1 LHLFKICRE
10 HEECRFVRLDAE
22 RAPFFIN
29 KLGVKMLPTIILF
42 IDGIA
47 TDRVIGF
54 DELGGSDDFPT
65 INLTRR
71 LIRGGVLY
79 SNNRKESG

>member
-1 LHLFKICRE
+1 MHLFNICRD

-29 KLGVKMLPTIILF
+29 KLGIQMLPTLVLF
-42 IDGIA
+42 VDGVA
-47 TDRVIGF
+47 YDRIVGF
-54 DELGGSDDFPT
+54 DELGGADDFPT

-79 SNNRKESG
+79 ANNRKEKG